1 MNPHLLNED
10 DILRWGKWK
19 RRADAE
25 KWLKEQGI
33 WYARGNRGAL
43 MTTLEAI
50 QQSAS
55 GEVLDFGSPAQT
67 RKRQAA

>member
-10 DILRWGKWK
+10 DLLRWGKWK

-25 KWLKEQGI
+25 KWLKENGI
-33 WYARGNRGAL
+33 WYARGNHGAL

-50 QQSAS
+50 NEAT
-55 GEVLDFGSPAQT
+55 GETVSLGPPAQAGK
-67 RKRQAA
+67 RKAA